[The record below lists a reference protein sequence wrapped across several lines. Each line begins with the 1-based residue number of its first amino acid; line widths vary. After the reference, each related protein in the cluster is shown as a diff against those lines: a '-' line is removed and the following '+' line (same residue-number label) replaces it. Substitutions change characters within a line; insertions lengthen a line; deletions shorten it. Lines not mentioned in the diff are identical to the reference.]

1 MKIFESII
9 NHKVNTITE
18 RELLK
23 YAKQF
28 QISITREEAGRIAA
42 CLRGKG
48 VNIFNNSERMK
59 AIKEIEKI
67 TGAKTAQEINRLFLK
82 FTQ

>member
-23 YAKQF
+23 YGKQF
-28 QISITREEAGRIAA
+28 QISISKEEAGKIAA
-42 CLRGKG
+42 ILRGKN
-48 VNIFNNSERMK
+48 VNIFNSSERMK
-59 AIKEIEKI
+59 IIKEIEKI

-82 FTQ
+82 FTK